1 MHSRTIHRCLTI
13 CSLCT
18 VIGLSSVDVAYSQS
32 QTPPTAPSANR
43 QPRQPKT
50 QNRESPDTAA
60 LTTGRLPPTGH
71 TAGFGIQGNGGA
83 KNRFGDDVVKRR
95 TVSPYLSVIDNG
107 NGFDG
112 LNYYNIVRPQQR
124 AQKQARSLR
133 RELQTVETDLQIAER
148 ERKGLPPASRAITSG
163 RMAST
168 GHSAGFGNVGGY
180 FPANAAGNTTS
191 RAR

>member
-1 MHSRTIHRCLTI
+1 M
-13 CSLCT
+13 
-18 VIGLSSVDVAYSQS
+18 GLSSADVAYSQS
-32 QTPPTAPSANR
+32 QTQSGSPAANR
-43 QPRQPKT
+43 QLRQPKA
-50 QNRESPDTAA
+50 QNPDSPDSAA

-83 KNRFGDDVVKRR
+83 KNRFADDIVRRR

-133 RELQTVETDLQIAER
+133 NELRTVETDLQIAER
-148 ERKGLPPASRAITSG
+148 ERKGLTPASRAITSG

-168 GHSAGFGNVGGY
+168 GHTAGFGNVGGY
-180 FPANAAGNTTS
+180 FPANAAGNTT
-191 RAR
+191 RRPR

>member
-1 MHSRTIHRCLTI
+1 MHSRTIQRCLTI
-13 CSLCT
+13 CSLCA
-18 VIGLSSVDVAYSQS
+18 VIGLASADVAYSQIQS
-32 QTPPTAPSANR
+32 QPAANR
-43 QPRQPKT
+43 QLRQPKA
-50 QNRESPDTAA
+50 QNPDSSA

-71 TAGFGIQGNGGA
+71 TAGFGIQGSGGA
-83 KNRFGDDVVKRR
+83 RNRFGDDIIKRR

-133 RELQTVETDLQIAER
+133 KELQTVETDLQRAER

-168 GHSAGFGNVGGY
+168 GHAAGFGNVGGY
-180 FPANAAGNTTS
+180 FPANSTGSTTRPS
-191 RAR
+191 R